1 MKNIIGR
8 LVIFGVLFQSLAAY
22 SQIGFT
28 ASLKGGVSLGKMHYE
43 EDIFPEE
50 WEEVDFDRSFN
61 LGHNIGATIGLS
73 LTNLIELETGIG
85 FIRKGVKEKY
95 SFEID
100 TFPILY
106 CEISANL
113 DYLTI
118 PALIKIKPPIAFSV
132 KPYGI
137 AGLSIGIP
145 LSAKVYQKMEF
156 MGETTD
162 ETIDIKEDVKMDFG
176 LNIGAGIEFKIGNI
190 LPYVEFIYD
199 FGLVDISKEEE
210 ETEETKEATRTML
223 LSAGIKYNF

>member
-28 ASLKGGVSLGKMHYE
+28 ASLKGGVSLGKIHWE
-43 EDIFPEE
+43 EEIFPEGVE
-50 WEEVDFDRSFN
+50 SRFN
-61 LGHNIGATIGLS
+61 LGPNIGATFGIA
-73 LTNLIELETGIG
+73 LTDLIELETGIG
-85 FIRKGVKEKY
+85 FIRKGEKEKGSY
-95 SFEID
+95 EID
-100 TFPILY
+100 TFPIVDY
-106 CEISANL
+106 EISINL

-118 PALIKIKPPIAFSV
+118 PALIKIKPPIFPGV

-145 LSAKVYQKMEF
+145 LSAKMYQKMEY
-156 MGETTD
+156 MGETMDT
-162 ETIDIKEDVKMDFG
+162 TIDVKDEVKIDFG
-176 LNIGAGIEFKIGNI
+176 INIGAGVEFSMGNF
-190 LPYVEFIYD
+190 LPFVEFIYD
-199 FGLVDISKEEE
+199 FGLVDIVKPEE

>member
-1 MKNIIGR
+1 MKNIIR
-8 LVIFGVLFQSLAAY
+8 SLVIFGVLFQSLAAY

-43 EDIFPEE
+43 EEYPEE
-50 WEEVDFDRSFN
+50 WEEVDLDRSFN
-61 LGHNIGATIGLS
+61 LGPNIGATIGLS

-85 FIRKGVKEKY
+85 FIRKGEKEKG

-100 TFPILY
+100 TFPIVY
-106 CEISANL
+106 YETSANL

-145 LSAKVYQKMEF
+145 LSAKVYQRVEF

-162 ETIDIKEDVKMDFG
+162 TTIDVKDEVKMDLG
-176 LNIGAGIEFKIGNI
+176 LNVGAGVEFSMGNF
-190 LPYVEFIYD
+190 LPFVEFIYD
-199 FGLVDISKEEE
+199 FGLVDIAKFEGEP
-210 ETEETKEATRTML
+210 EETKEATRTML